1 MAEATTPL
9 FHNDAGVRR
18 VRIGV
23 KEFMCMG
30 ALPPH
35 DHPHE
40 FLDMG
45 GDTEA
50 ICPYCSTVFA
60 YDPALG
66 IHEADPATCIA
77 TESDAR
83 GLIRTRG

>member
-1 MAEATTPL
+1 MAEGSTPL
-9 FHNDAGVRR
+9 FHNDIGARR
-18 VRIGV
+18 VRIGA

-30 ALPPH
+30 ASPPF

-50 ICPYCSTVFA
+50 ICPYCSTVYV

-66 IHEADPATCIA
+66 AHEADPASCVA
-77 TESDAR
+77 KPEAVH
-83 GLIRTRG
+83 GKAA

>member
-1 MAEATTPL
+1 MAGTTPH
-9 FHNDAGVRR
+9 FHNAPGVRR
-18 VRIGV
+18 VKIGA

-30 ALPPH
+30 SLPPF

-50 ICPYCSTVFA
+50 ICPYCSTVFTYQA
-60 YDPALG
+60 SLG
-66 IHEADPATCIA
+66 AHEADPAACIVTPA
-77 TESDAR
+77 QAR
-83 GLIRTRG
+83 GELG